1 MEVRLRAGEI
11 LYEIERRE
19 GYANLILRNS
29 LPSLNLSLKE
39 KKFITELVYGILRW
53 QITLDEIWKNHVKH
67 PEHLTLW
74 AKILL
79 RMAVYHVYFI
89 KNTKIPVAMNEI
101 VEISKIKAK
110 KEKNLINAVVRKIS
124 SERIDIEKFPLHIK
138 CSHPSWILEE
148 LEDYLGKDFAIK
160 IAEWNNSPSFTTIR
174 INTLKT
180 TKEKIKDLFK
190 KDNIDVKDGYL
201 VPQALIIEE
210 GIPFENYHL
219 FKEGFFTIQSEA
231 SMLTSIILDPKPNER
246 IADLCSA
253 PGTKSTHLAE
263 LMKNKG
269 EILSIDIN
277 KSRLE
282 LVEKNA
288 KRLGINIIK
297 TLNSDILTLPE
308 ELNGA
313 FDKVLLD
320 VPCTGLGVLKH
331 KPEIKWRRKR
341 EDIYNLSK
349 LQYSMLERAVK
360 LLKKGGEILY
370 STCTLTWQENE
381 GVVLS
386 FLQRNPSF
394 NFKPF
399 TFKDKNFPGIL
410 RIIPFI
416 YNTDGFFI
424 SLLKNEE

>member
-11 LYEIERRE
+11 LYKIEKRE

-53 QITLDEIWKNHVKH
+53 QLTLDEIWKNYVKS
-67 PEHLTLW
+67 PDSLTLW

-89 KNTKIPVAMNEI
+89 KNTRIPVAMNEI
-101 VEISKIKAK
+101 VEIAKIKAK
-110 KEKNLINAVVRKIS
+110 KEKNLINAVLRRIS
-124 SERIDIEKFPLHIK
+124 SEKINIDNFPYYVK
-138 CSHPSWILEE
+138 YSHPLWILEE

-160 IAEWNNSPSFTTIR
+160 IAEWNNTPSFTTIR
-174 INTLKT
+174 INPLKT
-180 TKEKIKDLFK
+180 NKEELKELFK
-190 KDNIDVKDGYL
+190 KENIEVKDGHL

-210 GIPFENYHL
+210 GIPFENFHL
-219 FKEGFFTIQSEA
+219 FQEGFFTIQSEA
-231 SMLTSIILDPKPNER
+231 SMLTSIILEPKPNEK

-253 PGTKSTHLAE
+253 PGTKSTHLGE
-263 LMKNKG
+263 LMKNEG
-269 EILSIDIN
+269 EILSVDIN
-277 KSRLE
+277 KSRLA

-297 TLNSDILTLPE
+297 TLNSDVLNLPD
-308 ELNGA
+308 ELNGT

-331 KPEIKWRRKR
+331 KPEIKWRRKK
-341 EDIYNLSK
+341 EDIYNLSR
-349 LQYSMLERAVK
+349 LQYSMLERAGK

-381 GVVLS
+381 WVVLS
-386 FLQRNPSF
+386 FLQKNPSF
-394 NFKPF
+394 RFKPF
-399 TFKDKNFPGIL
+399 TFNNKKFPGIL

>member
-19 GYANLILRNS
+19 GYANLILRS
-29 LPSLNLSLKE
+29 ILPSLDLSLKE
-39 KKFITELVYGILRW
+39 KKLITELVYGILRW
-53 QITLDEIWKNHVKH
+53 QITLDEIWKRYIKYPN
-67 PEHLTLW
+67 HLTQW

-89 KNTKIPVAMNEI
+89 KNTNIPVAMNEI

-110 KEKNLINAVVRKIS
+110 KEKRLINAVVRKIS
-124 SERIDIEKFPLHIK
+124 SDRINIGDFPEDIKY
-138 CSHPSWILEE
+138 SHPSWILEE
-148 LEDYLGKDFAIK
+148 LEDYLGKEATIE
-160 IAEWNNSPSFTTIR
+160 IAKWNNSPSFTTIR
-174 INTLKT
+174 VNTLKT
-180 TKEKIKDLFK
+180 TKEELKELFK
-190 KDNIDVKDGYL
+190 RDGIKIRDGYL

-210 GIPFENYHL
+210 GIPFENYQL

-231 SMLTSIILDPKPNER
+231 SMLTSIILNPKPNEKV
-246 IADLCSA
+246 ADLCSA

-263 LMKNKG
+263 IMENKG
-269 EILSIDIN
+269 EILSVDIN
-277 KSRLE
+277 KSRLA
-282 LVEKNA
+282 LVEKNSR
-288 KRLGINIIK
+288 RLGINIIK
-297 TLNSDILTLPE
+297 ILNSDILSLPE
-308 ELNGA
+308 ELNGT

-320 VPCTGLGVLKH
+320 VPCTGLGVIKH

-349 LQYSMLERAVK
+349 LQYSMMEKAVK
-360 LLKKGGEILY
+360 LLKKGGKILY

-386 FLQRNPSF
+386 FLQKNPSF
-394 NFKPF
+394 YFKSF
-399 TFKDKNFPGIL
+399 NLKDKEFPGIL
-410 RIIPFI
+410 RILPFL

>member
-19 GYANLILRNS
+19 GYANLILRS
-29 LPSLNLSLKE
+29 ILPSLDLSLKE
-39 KKFITELVYGILRW
+39 KKLITELVYGILRW
-53 QITLDEIWKNHVKH
+53 QMTLDEIWKRYVKY
-67 PEHLTLW
+67 PNHLTQW

-79 RMAVYHVYFI
+79 RIAVYHVYFI
-89 KNTKIPVAMNEI
+89 KNTNIPVAMNEI
-101 VEISKIKAK
+101 VEISKIKAQ
-110 KEKNLINAVVRKIS
+110 KEKSLINAVVRKIS
-124 SERIDIEKFPLHIK
+124 SERINIGDFPEDIKY
-138 CSHPSWILEE
+138 SHPSWILEE
-148 LEDYLGKDFAIK
+148 LEDYLGKEAK
-160 IAEWNNSPSFTTIR
+160 IEIAKWNNFPSFTTIR
-174 INTLKT
+174 VNTLKT
-180 TKEKIKDLFK
+180 TKEELKELFK
-190 KDNIDVKDGYL
+190 SDEIKVRDGYL
-201 VPQALIIEE
+201 VSQALIIEE
-210 GIPFENYHL
+210 GIPLESYKL

-231 SMLTSIILDPKPNER
+231 SMLTSIILNPKPNEK

-263 LMKNKG
+263 IMENKG
-269 EILSIDIN
+269 EILSVDIN

-282 LVEKNA
+282 LVEKNSR
-288 KRLGINIIK
+288 RLGINIIK
-297 TLNSDILTLPE
+297 TLNSDILSLPE
-308 ELNGA
+308 ELNGT

-320 VPCTGLGVLKH
+320 VPCTGLGVIKH

-349 LQYSMLERAVK
+349 IQYSMLEKAVK

-386 FLQRNPSF
+386 FLQKNPSF
-394 NFKPF
+394 YFKPF
-399 TFKDKNFPGIL
+399 NLKDKEFPGIL
-410 RIIPFI
+410 RILPFL
-416 YNTDGFFI
+416 YNTDGFFL

>member
-11 LYEIERRE
+11 LYEIEKRE
-19 GYANLILRNS
+19 GYANLILRSS

-53 QITLDEIWKNHVKH
+53 QLTLDEIWKGYVKY
-67 PEHLTLW
+67 PDHLTLW

-89 KNTKIPVAMNEI
+89 KNTNIPMAMNEI
-101 VEISKIKAK
+101 VEISKIKSK

-124 SERIDIEKFPLHIK
+124 SEKISIESFPLHIK
-138 CSHPSWILEE
+138 FSHPSWILEE
-148 LEDYLGKDFAIK
+148 LEDYLGEDYAIK
-160 IAEWNNSPSFTTIR
+160 IAEWNNSPSFVSIR

-180 TKEKIKDLFK
+180 TKEEIKELFK
-190 KDNIDVKDGYL
+190 KDNIEVKDGFL
-201 VPQALIIEE
+201 VPQGLIIEE
-210 GIPFENYHL
+210 GMSFENYHL
-219 FKEGFFTIQSEA
+219 FKKGFFTIQSEA
-231 SMLTSIILDPKPNER
+231 SILTSIILDPKPNEKV
-246 IADLCSA
+246 ADLCSA

-263 LMKNKG
+263 LMENKG
-269 EILSIDIN
+269 EIFSVDIN
-277 KSRLE
+277 KSRLN

-297 TLNSDILTLPE
+297 TLNYDVLNLPE
-308 ELNGA
+308 ELNGT

-331 KPEIKWRRKR
+331 KPEIKWRRER
-341 EDIYNLSK
+341 EDIYKLSK
-349 LQYSMLERAVK
+349 LQYSMLERAGK

-370 STCTLTWQENE
+370 CTCTLTWQENE

-386 FLQRNPSF
+386 FLQKYPSF
-394 NFKPF
+394 YFKPF
-399 TFKDKNFPGIL
+399 TFNNKKFPGIL